1 MLGLGNSIG
10 GYVGSGINL
19 PSDLSGLT
27 AWYRYQYGYR
37 NNAGALKDATT
48 TYVSDDTN
56 LGGWDD
62 AVGSN
67 DLVQTTSGD
76 QPRFVAADQSL
87 NFKNNAK
94 FFDLTTQI
102 DITGDYTITVVAL
115 FTGSLTNRTFFGG
128 DANNDGTADD
138 VIKLV
143 NSTKINFQYGA
154 SAISVDGST
163 TLAADAYYVFTF
175 TRSGDV
181 TTVYVDGTSWGTVS
195 ETAATLSIDHV
206 GAQDPEAQ
214 NFRGQWKDVAYYNRA
229 LTTGEISD
237 LNAYLSTIA

>member
-1 MLGLGNSIG
+1 MLGLGNSLSSDVV
-10 GYVGSGINL
+10 VGGINL
-19 PSDLSGLT
+19 PSDLSDLT

-37 NNAGALKDATT
+37 NNAGALKDITT
-48 TYVSDDTN
+48 TFTADDAN
-56 LGGWDD
+56 IGQWDD

-67 DLVQTTSGD
+67 HLVQTTTGD
-76 QPRFVAADQSL
+76 QPRFTSSDSSL

-94 FFDLTTQI
+94 YFDLTSQI
-102 DITGDYTITVVAL
+102 DITGNYTITVVAM
-115 FTGSLTNRTFFGG
+115 FTGALTNRTFFGG

-163 TLAADAYYVFTF
+163 TLAADTYYVFTF

-181 TTVYVDGTSWGTVS
+181 TTVYVDGVSWGTVS

-206 GAQDPEAQ
+206 GATDPEGQ
-214 NFRGQWKDVAYYNRA
+214 QFRGHWKDVTYYDRA

-237 LNAYLSTIA
+237 LNTYLLNL